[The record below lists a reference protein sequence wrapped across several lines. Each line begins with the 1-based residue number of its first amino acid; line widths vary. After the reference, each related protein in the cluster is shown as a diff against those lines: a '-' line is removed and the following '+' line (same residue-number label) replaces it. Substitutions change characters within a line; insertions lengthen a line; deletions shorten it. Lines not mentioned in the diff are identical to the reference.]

1 MEASRLNGA
10 SNFDDEKALKGLL
23 EAFGPAFSLDQIAS
37 AYCKAGKNAGDAA
50 EALAMSTPN
59 GGSVSS
65 IIGKQYVK
73 KTPSANGSCNAT
85 KPLKLD
91 SEVLPM
97 SEIWVEKA
105 ESNSSRDDG
114 LHLDMEDFLFTML
127 GDGFKL
133 ERERIR
139 EVLGKSAGLY
149 RKSEVSSETNCINSS
164 EGNGDKASNT
174 NGVDFMGQKKERSD
188 LQKEVLAALFSASE
202 RSEERPEELP
212 RRTIKAANR
221 YGAYGQLVVEPPND
235 FISECKSAVVYQQ
248 HPKEDDAD
256 DEDNYQVL
264 RKAVKEYRTTMKEYF
279 QAAVEAFSKEDH
291 DRANKLLEQGKF
303 FQEKAREADEES
315 NEMILRTRNVETQ
328 GEIVLDLHERSAKEA
343 IRLLKCQISSFS
355 GISSIKCLKVII
367 DTQEEEISKGSR
379 RRVLVEAEEQP
390 GSFSVSDVP
399 YSAFVKDGKV
409 ADSSSLANEVAG
421 VARSVKAG
429 EPTAPAPTNLEIVQE
444 LAKETESSEEQ
455 IQAQTGLDD
464 ALKRRLQKLIDSN
477 RVMIFMKG
485 TPEEPKCKFS
495 RMAVKLLKKYEVEF
509 GSFDVLTDNEVMEGI
524 QKYSNWPHLPHIYF
538 DGRARGFYHITTF
551 MKGFPSNSDSDDEF
565 A

>member
-1 MEASRLNGA
+1 MEASGLNGA
-10 SNFDDEKALKGLL
+10 SSFDDEKALKGLL
-23 EAFGPAFSLDQIAS
+23 EAFGPAFSLDQIAA
-37 AYCKAGKNAGDAA
+37 AYCKAGKNACDAA

-59 GGSVSS
+59 GEAKPRGEEESSRLSLDNSSKKPYQYQANGNSRASKPKYRPVSGGSVSS

-91 SEVLPM
+91 SEVLPI

-105 ESNSSRDDG
+105 DSNSSRDDG
-114 LHLDMEDFLFTML
+114 LHQDMEDFLFTML

-139 EVLGKSAGLY
+139 DVLDSCGYDMEKSMEKLINLPASTSDKRNGLVTRSSDKSAGLY
-149 RKSEVSSETNCINSS
+149 RKSEVSSERKCINSS
-164 EGNGDKASNT
+164 EGGDKASNT
-174 NGVDFMGQKKERSD
+174 NGVDFTGQKKERSD

-212 RRTIKAANR
+212 RRTVKAKNR

-248 HPKEDDAD
+248 HPKEDGMQPCLYGGNFISLVFFRRAMLGSVCMVNDAD

-315 NEMILRTRNVETQ
+315 NEMILRTSNVETQ
-328 GEIVLDLHERSAKEA
+328 GEIVIDLHERSAKEA

-379 RRVLVEAEEQP
+379 RRVLVLKLLQEESIKWTE
-390 GSFSVSDVP
+390 G
-399 YSAFVKDGKV
+399 
-409 ADSSSLANEVAG
+409 E
-421 VARSVKAG
+421 KAG
-429 EPTAPAPTNLEIVQE
+429 TIL
-444 LAKETESSEEQ
+444 
-455 IQAQTGLDD
+455 IQLDSINR
-464 ALKRRLQKLIDSN
+464 KRLTFI
-477 RVMIFMKG
+477 
-485 TPEEPKCKFS
+485 
-495 RMAVKLLKKYEVEF
+495 KK
-509 GSFDVLTDNEVMEGI
+509 
-524 QKYSNWPHLPHIYF
+524 
-538 DGRARGFYHITTF
+538 
-551 MKGFPSNSDSDDEF
+551 
-565 A
+565 

>member
-1 MEASRLNGA
+1 MEASGLNGA

-23 EAFGPAFSLDQIAS
+23 EAFGAAFSLDQIAS
-37 AYCKAGKNAGDAA
+37 AFCKAGKNADDAA

-59 GGSVSS
+59 GEAKPRGEEESSRLSLDNSSKKPYQYQANGNSRASKPKYRPVSGGSVSS

-97 SEIWVEKA
+97 SEIWLEKA

-114 LHLDMEDFLFTML
+114 LHQDMEDFLFTML

-139 EVLGKSAGLY
+139 EVLDSCGYDMEKSMEKLINLPASTSDKRNGLVTRSSDKSAGLY
-149 RKSEVSSETNCINSS
+149 RKSEVSSERKCINSS
-164 EGNGDKASNT
+164 EGGDKASNT
-174 NGVDFMGQKKERSD
+174 NGVDFTGQKKERSD

-212 RRTIKAANR
+212 RRTIKAKNR

-291 DRANKLLEQGKF
+291 DRADKLLEQGKF

-379 RRVLVEAEEQP
+379 RRVLVLKLLQEESIKWTE
-390 GSFSVSDVP
+390 G
-399 YSAFVKDGKV
+399 
-409 ADSSSLANEVAG
+409 E
-421 VARSVKAG
+421 KAG
-429 EPTAPAPTNLEIVQE
+429 TIL
-444 LAKETESSEEQ
+444 
-455 IQAQTGLDD
+455 IQLDS
-464 ALKRRLQKLIDSN
+464 IN
-477 RVMIFMKG
+477 R
-485 TPEEPKCKFS
+485 
-495 RMAVKLLKKYEVEF
+495 KLLTFIKK
-509 GSFDVLTDNEVMEGI
+509 
-524 QKYSNWPHLPHIYF
+524 
-538 DGRARGFYHITTF
+538 
-551 MKGFPSNSDSDDEF
+551 
-565 A
+565 

>member
-1 MEASRLNGA
+1 MEASGLNGA

-23 EAFGPAFSLDQIAS
+23 EAFGAAFSLDQIAS

-59 GGSVSS
+59 GEAKPRGEEESSRLSLDISSKKPYLYQANGNSRASKPKYRPISGGSVSS
-65 IIGKQYVK
+65 IIGKHYVK

-85 KPLKLD
+85 KPLKMD

-97 SEIWVEKA
+97 SETWVEKA
-105 ESNSSRDDG
+105 ESNSSRNDG
-114 LHLDMEDFLFTML
+114 LHQDMEDFLFTML

-139 EVLGKSAGLY
+139 EVLDSCGYDMEKSMEKLINLPASTSDKRNGLVTRSSDKSAGLY
-149 RKSEVSSETNCINSS
+149 HKSEVSSERKCINSS

-174 NGVDFMGQKKERSD
+174 NGVDFTGQKKERSD

-212 RRTIKAANR
+212 RRTIKAASR

-291 DRANKLLEQGKF
+291 DRASKLLEQGKF

-328 GEIVLDLHERSAKEA
+328 GEIVLDLHERCAKEA

-379 RRVLVEAEEQP
+379 RRVLVLKLLQEESIKWTE
-390 GSFSVSDVP
+390 G
-399 YSAFVKDGKV
+399 
-409 ADSSSLANEVAG
+409 E
-421 VARSVKAG
+421 KAG
-429 EPTAPAPTNLEIVQE
+429 TIL
-444 LAKETESSEEQ
+444 
-455 IQAQTGLDD
+455 IQLDSINR
-464 ALKRRLQKLIDSN
+464 KRLTFI
-477 RVMIFMKG
+477 
-485 TPEEPKCKFS
+485 
-495 RMAVKLLKKYEVEF
+495 KK
-509 GSFDVLTDNEVMEGI
+509 
-524 QKYSNWPHLPHIYF
+524 
-538 DGRARGFYHITTF
+538 
-551 MKGFPSNSDSDDEF
+551 
-565 A
+565 

>member
-1 MEASRLNGA
+1 MEASGLNGA

-23 EAFGPAFSLDQIAS
+23 EAFGAAFSLDQIAS

-59 GGSVSS
+59 GEAKPRGEEESSRLSLDNSSKKPYLYQANGNSKASKPKYRPVSGGSVSS
-65 IIGKQYVK
+65 IIGKHYGK
-73 KTPSANGSCNAT
+73 KTASANGSCNAT

-97 SEIWVEKA
+97 SETWVEKA
-105 ESNSSRDDG
+105 ESNPSRNDG
-114 LHLDMEDFLFTML
+114 LHQDMEDFLFTML

-139 EVLGKSAGLY
+139 EVLDSCGYDMEKSIEKLINLPASTSDKRNGLVTRSSDKSAGLY
-149 RKSEVSSETNCINSS
+149 QKSEVSSERKCINTS

-174 NGVDFMGQKKERSD
+174 NGVDFTGQKKEGSD

-212 RRTIKAANR
+212 RRIIKAANR

-235 FISECKSAVVYQQ
+235 FISECKSVVYQQ

-256 DEDNYQVL
+256 DEDDYQVL

-279 QAAVEAFSKEDH
+279 QAAVEAFSKKDH

-379 RRVLVEAEEQP
+379 RRVLVLKLLQEESIKWTE
-390 GSFSVSDVP
+390 G
-399 YSAFVKDGKV
+399 
-409 ADSSSLANEVAG
+409 E
-421 VARSVKAG
+421 KAG
-429 EPTAPAPTNLEIVQE
+429 TIL
-444 LAKETESSEEQ
+444 
-455 IQAQTGLDD
+455 IQLDSINR
-464 ALKRRLQKLIDSN
+464 KRLTFI
-477 RVMIFMKG
+477 
-485 TPEEPKCKFS
+485 
-495 RMAVKLLKKYEVEF
+495 KK
-509 GSFDVLTDNEVMEGI
+509 
-524 QKYSNWPHLPHIYF
+524 
-538 DGRARGFYHITTF
+538 
-551 MKGFPSNSDSDDEF
+551 
-565 A
+565 

>member
-1 MEASRLNGA
+1 MEASGLNGA
-10 SNFDDEKALKGLL
+10 SSFDDEKALKGLL
-23 EAFGPAFSLDQIAS
+23 EAFGPAFSLDQIAA
-37 AYCKAGKNAGDAA
+37 AYCKAGKNACDAA

-59 GGSVSS
+59 GEAKPRGEEESSRLSLDNSSKKPYQYQANGNSRASKPKYRPVSGGSVSS

-91 SEVLPM
+91 SEVLPI

-105 ESNSSRDDG
+105 DSNSSRDDG
-114 LHLDMEDFLFTML
+114 LHQDMEDFLFTML

-139 EVLGKSAGLY
+139 DVLDSCGYDMEKSMEKLINLPASTSDKRNGLVTRSSDKSAGLY
-149 RKSEVSSETNCINSS
+149 RKSEVSSERKCINSS
-164 EGNGDKASNT
+164 EGGDKASNT
-174 NGVDFMGQKKERSD
+174 NGVDFTGQKKERSD

-212 RRTIKAANR
+212 RRTVKAKNR

-248 HPKEDDAD
+248 HPKEDD

-315 NEMILRTRNVETQ
+315 NEMILRTSNVETQ
-328 GEIVLDLHERSAKEA
+328 GEIVIDLHERSAKEA

-379 RRVLVEAEEQP
+379 RRVLVLKLLQEESIKWTE
-390 GSFSVSDVP
+390 G
-399 YSAFVKDGKV
+399 
-409 ADSSSLANEVAG
+409 E
-421 VARSVKAG
+421 KAG
-429 EPTAPAPTNLEIVQE
+429 TIL
-444 LAKETESSEEQ
+444 
-455 IQAQTGLDD
+455 IQLDSINR
-464 ALKRRLQKLIDSN
+464 KRLTFI
-477 RVMIFMKG
+477 
-485 TPEEPKCKFS
+485 
-495 RMAVKLLKKYEVEF
+495 KK
-509 GSFDVLTDNEVMEGI
+509 
-524 QKYSNWPHLPHIYF
+524 
-538 DGRARGFYHITTF
+538 
-551 MKGFPSNSDSDDEF
+551 
-565 A
+565 

>member
-1 MEASRLNGA
+1 MEASGLNGA
-10 SNFDDEKALKGLL
+10 SSFDDEKALKGLL
-23 EAFGPAFSLDQIAS
+23 EAFGPAFSLDQIAA
-37 AYCKAGKNAGDAA
+37 AYCKAGKNACDAA

-59 GGSVSS
+59 GEAKPRGEEESSRLSLDNSSKKPYQYQANGNSRASKPKYRPVSGGSVSS

-91 SEVLPM
+91 SEVLPI

-105 ESNSSRDDG
+105 DSNSSRDDG
-114 LHLDMEDFLFTML
+114 LHQDMEDFLFTML

-139 EVLGKSAGLY
+139 DVLDSCGYDMEKSMEKLINLPASTSDKRNGLVTRSSDKSAGLY
-149 RKSEVSSETNCINSS
+149 RKSEVSSERKCINSS
-164 EGNGDKASNT
+164 EGGDKASNT
-174 NGVDFMGQKKERSD
+174 NGVDFTGQKKERSD

-212 RRTIKAANR
+212 RRTVKAKNR

-315 NEMILRTRNVETQ
+315 NEMILRTSNVETQ
-328 GEIVLDLHERSAKEA
+328 GEIVIDLHERSAKEA

-379 RRVLVEAEEQP
+379 RRVLVLKLLQEESIKWTE
-390 GSFSVSDVP
+390 G
-399 YSAFVKDGKV
+399 
-409 ADSSSLANEVAG
+409 E
-421 VARSVKAG
+421 KAG
-429 EPTAPAPTNLEIVQE
+429 TIL
-444 LAKETESSEEQ
+444 
-455 IQAQTGLDD
+455 IQLDSINR
-464 ALKRRLQKLIDSN
+464 KRLTFI
-477 RVMIFMKG
+477 
-485 TPEEPKCKFS
+485 
-495 RMAVKLLKKYEVEF
+495 KK
-509 GSFDVLTDNEVMEGI
+509 
-524 QKYSNWPHLPHIYF
+524 
-538 DGRARGFYHITTF
+538 
-551 MKGFPSNSDSDDEF
+551 
-565 A
+565 

>member
-1 MEASRLNGA
+1 MEASGLNGA

-23 EAFGPAFSLDQIAS
+23 EAFGAAFSLDQIAS

-59 GGSVSS
+59 GEAKPRGEEESSRLSLDNSSKKPYLYQANGNSKASKPKYRPVSGGSVSS
-65 IIGKQYVK
+65 IIGKHYGK
-73 KTPSANGSCNAT
+73 KTASANGSCNAT

-97 SEIWVEKA
+97 SETWVEKA
-105 ESNSSRDDG
+105 ESNPSRNDG
-114 LHLDMEDFLFTML
+114 LHQDMEDFLFTML

-139 EVLGKSAGLY
+139 EVLDSCGYDMEKSIEKLINLPASTSDKRNGLVTRSSDKSAGLY
-149 RKSEVSSETNCINSS
+149 QKSEVSSERKCINTS

-174 NGVDFMGQKKERSD
+174 NGVDFTGQKKEGSD

-212 RRTIKAANR
+212 RRIIKAANR

-235 FISECKSAVVYQQ
+235 FISECKSVVYQQ

-256 DEDNYQVL
+256 DEDDYQVL

-279 QAAVEAFSKEDH
+279 QA
-291 DRANKLLEQGKF
+291 GKF

-379 RRVLVEAEEQP
+379 RRVLVLKLLQEESIKWTE
-390 GSFSVSDVP
+390 G
-399 YSAFVKDGKV
+399 
-409 ADSSSLANEVAG
+409 E
-421 VARSVKAG
+421 KAG
-429 EPTAPAPTNLEIVQE
+429 TIL
-444 LAKETESSEEQ
+444 
-455 IQAQTGLDD
+455 IQLDSINR
-464 ALKRRLQKLIDSN
+464 KRLTFI
-477 RVMIFMKG
+477 
-485 TPEEPKCKFS
+485 
-495 RMAVKLLKKYEVEF
+495 KK
-509 GSFDVLTDNEVMEGI
+509 
-524 QKYSNWPHLPHIYF
+524 
-538 DGRARGFYHITTF
+538 
-551 MKGFPSNSDSDDEF
+551 
-565 A
+565 